1 MKLNKKKVFVVAL
14 AISLVAIISM
24 GTLAWFTDTD
34 RADNNFFVTN
44 SNTGNPD
51 KIFSV
56 DVTENVAD
64 DGKPS
69 QPVDAGYDFK
79 DILPGDVLEK
89 QPFVSNKGSYDQFVR
104 VTVTIS
110 DYAAFNTAL
119 TEGFEVKDV
128 FVGLNLYDATLNPNG
143 ELVLDSHNEDRV
155 NDVLEYTF
163 YVNKIVASGE
173 AVRLF
178 DKVLVP
184 TALDQDDFAKTTLKD
199 GFSIDIY
206 AEAVQTENVGV
217 DNMTKDA
224 AAAKIAFK
232 SVGMENVPALEDR
245 D

>member
-79 DILPGDVLEK
+79 DILPGDKLVKE
-89 QPFVSNKGSYDQFVR
+89 PFVRNTGYYDQYIC

-110 DYAAFNTAL
+110 DAAAWVNALGADADVTEVLVGFDASKWTHIWNNTNGAAQL
-119 TEGFEVKDV
+119 PEELVYKMYYKDV
-128 FVGLNLYDATLNPNG
+128 L
-143 ELVLDSHNEDRV
+143 
-155 NDVLEYTF
+155 
-163 YVNKIVASGE
+163 KSGE
-173 AVRLF
+173 DVSVFTHVQIPKSLNQEQAAMF
-178 DKVLVP
+178 GGD
-184 TALDQDDFAKTTLKD
+184 
-199 GFSIDIY
+199 FSITIK
-206 AEAVQTENVGV
+206 AEAVQTENVVPAG
-217 DNMTKDA
+217 TPAEDA
-224 AAAKIAFK
+224 AWAAFK
-232 SVGMENVPALEDR
+232 TVNAPLT
-245 D
+245 